1 MSPERMQSGQALGM
15 AGIFAP
21 HCPACRLRGVSSA
34 LETEAWDAISG
45 QGVLRCAVCEAR
57 YPVLDHLPLLV
68 PDVARYLAEAGV
80 YLLARDDLTY
90 AVADLIGGVLPPG
103 SWFDAVRQHLSGYVR
118 DHWADAGDNDGPPPG
133 QSAALAATGL
143 ALAGEVA
150 GPVVEL
156 GAAAGGVT
164 RYLAERL
171 DAPVL
176 GLDLSAPLARF
187 AGRALRGGRQTF
199 PLRMAGTAYAE
210 RHVLTQPPSRGTA
223 TVWLAD
229 ATVPPIAD
237 GAAGL
242 VVALNLIDCVADPAA
257 VLRSA
262 AALLRPGGKLVLA
275 TPCDWSPAATPPE
288 MWIGARRGA
297 LAAPDL
303 GAWAEAQGGLRLRG
317 MKQQPWLVRVH
328 STATMQYRALVMAL
342 EKI

>member
-1 MSPERMQSGQALGM
+1 MTDV
-15 AGIFAP
+15 FTP
-21 HCPACRLRGVSSA
+21 HCPACRLRGAPSA

-45 QGVLRCAVCEAR
+45 QGVLRCAACDAR

-90 AVADLIGGVLPPG
+90 PVADLIGGVLPPG

-118 DHWADAGDNDGPPPG
+118 DHWAEAADNDGPPPG

-164 RYLAERL
+164 RCLAEWL
-171 DAPVL
+171 DTPVL

-187 AGRALRGGRQTF
+187 AARALRGGRQGF

-210 RHVLTQPPSRGTA
+210 RHVLTQPPARGA
-223 TVWLAD
+223 AMVWLAD
-229 ATVPPIAD
+229 AAAPPIAD
-237 GAAGL
+237 GTAGL
-242 VVALNLIDCVADPAA
+242 VVALNLIDCVADPGA
-257 VLRSA
+257 VLRGA

-288 MWIGARRGA
+288 NWIGARRGA

-303 GAWAEAQGGLRLRG
+303 GAWAADQAGLSLRG

-328 STATMQYRALVMAL
+328 GTATMHYRALVMAL
-342 EKI
+342 EKL

>member
-1 MSPERMQSGQALGM
+1 MPADRTQYGQATAM
-15 AGIFAP
+15 AGIFSP
-21 HCPACRLRGVSSA
+21 HCPACRLRSVASA
-34 LETEAWDAISG
+34 LETEAWEAISG
-45 QGVLRCAVCEAR
+45 QGVLRCAVCDAR
-57 YPVLDHLPLLV
+57 YPVVDHLPLLV

-90 AVADLIGGVLPPG
+90 AVADLIGGLMPPG

-118 DHWADAGDNDGPPPG
+118 DHWAEAADDDGPPPG

-164 RYLAERL
+164 RCLAEWL

-187 AGRALRGGRQTF
+187 AVRALRGGRQAF

-210 RHVLTQPPSRGTA
+210 RHVVTQPPSRGMA
-223 TVWLAD
+223 MVWLAD
-229 ATVPPIAD
+229 ATAPPIAD

-257 VLRSA
+257 VLRGA
-262 AALLRPGGKLVLA
+262 ASLLRPGGKLVLA

-303 GAWAEAQGGLRLRG
+303 CAWAEAEGGLRLRG
-317 MKQQPWLVRVH
+317 TKQQPWLVRVH
-328 STATMQYRALVMAL
+328 GTATMQYRALVMAL
-342 EKI
+342 EKL